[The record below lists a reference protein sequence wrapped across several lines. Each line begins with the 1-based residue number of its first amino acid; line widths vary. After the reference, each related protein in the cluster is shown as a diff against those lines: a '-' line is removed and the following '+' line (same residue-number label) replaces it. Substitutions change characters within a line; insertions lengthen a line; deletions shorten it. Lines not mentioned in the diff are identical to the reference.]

1 MRPVGHLLGPG
12 ELILIGVSSWPVVVT
27 GEAGSGPP
35 LSRLAG
41 VQLRPGDVL
50 SAAAGQSNLRGQSS
64 LSVKKRMIIENYH
77 HHEKFPSF
85 PLGSFD
91 LYV

>member
-12 ELILIGVSSWPVVVT
+12 ELILIGVSSWPVVVVVVT

-50 SAAAGQSNLRGQSS
+50 SPAAGQSNLRGQSS
-64 LSVKKRMIIENYH
+64 LSLSE
-77 HHEKFPSF
+77 EKDDNQP
-85 PLGSFD
+85 
-91 LYV
+91 